1 MSFGGC
7 GRGRTHL
14 LWCIRK
20 KGSKSYARYRTIGW
34 KANLYLNGA
43 YQESVYFSLNGE
55 YVKYISNVTVGDV
68 EYILFYIKTD
78 DLRTRFHNQNAI
90 NNGNHGGEV
99 YDTYDGIANTR
110 SWSNATKKDLY
121 SNFNKVPTGMYFSIS
136 VSGGSVILST
146 SGGGKYIYG
155 VRASKRRHRSRGVE
169 VSKTLFYIQNDYP
182 YKYKIVKYIE
192 KTPFC
197 GSI

>member
-1 MSFGGC
+1 M
-7 GRGRTHL
+7 
-14 LWCIRK
+14 
-20 KGSKSYARYRTIGW
+20 
-34 KANLYLNGA
+34 
-43 YQESVYFSLNGE
+43 
-55 YVKYISNVTVGDV
+55 TVGDV